1 MKKSTAI
8 LLPALCA
15 AGLLSGFA
23 ARRLAN
29 RPPDSAPGRDA
40 AGPAAGDA
48 AGKISAAPAATGIQ
62 PGQAESPP
70 RHSTD
75 TLETLVALDDG
86 TLYGRLA
93 LWLMDASEQDF
104 AAYWESYRGKQNRGN
119 DIAKLVFINWTRLSP
134 RNAIA
139 AVAGSKDEH
148 FAWWAWASHD
158 PQGSLAAAIAANPE
172 RVENVAAGIGE
183 FHPGWLRAHLHQ
195 IPEAARGNALSGL
208 SKWSDGENPLETL
221 RFLKENGENFDPG
234 SFKALVRKDPWA
246 AFDWIKENPALQT
259 DRYRSGDG
267 PMDILIATMSA
278 EHPDDLE
285 RLAARTPSG
294 ELKRKME
301 AALFENLLATDP
313 AAALEQAKAA
323 DVPLIAAGRLAK
335 IGLSLVKSDPEQA
348 FEMAKSIFAANPGK
362 LNSETRIEYSNGGS
376 SWGSSASVADELMSA
391 LLAKDPARIVEM
403 VAQQGVGTRAAS
415 QTFNNLANQWA
426 NQDLAGY
433 TDWVNGQAD
442 PAIHDRAA
450 NYVVSQLTELGQYS
464 EATDWAMSSETMRAR
479 GGLSNILS
487 QWQRSDPGEAARWL
501 DSADLPAAEK
511 TRLQE
516 MLERAANPTED
527 PFIR

>member
-1 MKKSTAI
+1 MKSSSL

-23 ARRLAN
+23 ARRLATGH
-29 RPPDSAPGRDA
+29 PGSAPGRDA

-48 AGKISAAPAATGIQ
+48 AGKISAAPALTGTQ
-62 PGQAESPP
+62 PGQAETPP

-75 TLETLVALDDG
+75 TLETLAALDDG

-93 LWLMDASEQDF
+93 AWLMDASEQDL
-104 AAYWESYRGKQNRGN
+104 AAYWESYRGKKKRNS
-119 DIAKLVFINWTRLSP
+119 DIAGLVFINWTRLSP

-172 RVENVAAGIGE
+172 RVENVASGIGE
-183 FHPGWLRAHLHQ
+183 FHPGWLRDHLNQ
-195 IPEAARGNALSGL
+195 IPEAARGNAISGL
-208 SKWSDGENPLETL
+208 RKWSDGENPLEAL
-221 RFLKENGENFDPG
+221 RFLKENAQGYDHGFDPG
-234 SFKALVRKDPWA
+234 TFKALVRNDPWA

-259 DRYRSGDG
+259 NRYGSGNG
-267 PMDILIATMSA
+267 PMEILIATMSA

-285 RLAARTPSG
+285 RLAVRTPSG

-313 AAALEQAKAA
+313 AAALEQAKAT
-323 DVPLIAAGRLAK
+323 DVPLIAAERLAK

-362 LNSETRIEYSNGGS
+362 LNSETSIEYPNWGS
-376 SWGSSASVADELMSA
+376 SWGGSASAADELMSA
-391 LLAKDPARIVEM
+391 LLAKDPARIVAM
-403 VAQQGVGTRAAS
+403 AAQQGKAPATS
-415 QTFNNLANQWA
+415 QAFSNLASQWA

-433 TDWVNGQAD
+433 TNWVNGQAD
-442 PAIHDRAA
+442 PAIRDPAA
-450 NYVVSQLTELGQYS
+450 NFVISQLTELGQFS
-464 EATDWAMSSETMRAR
+464 EATEWAMGSEKMRSS
-479 GGLSNILS
+479 GYLSNILYH
-487 QWQRSDPGEAARWL
+487 WKNADPEEATRWL
-501 DSADLPAAEK
+501 ESADLPAAEK
-511 TRLQE
+511 TRLQKI
-516 MLERAANPTED
+516 LERSPNPTEE
-527 PFIR
+527 